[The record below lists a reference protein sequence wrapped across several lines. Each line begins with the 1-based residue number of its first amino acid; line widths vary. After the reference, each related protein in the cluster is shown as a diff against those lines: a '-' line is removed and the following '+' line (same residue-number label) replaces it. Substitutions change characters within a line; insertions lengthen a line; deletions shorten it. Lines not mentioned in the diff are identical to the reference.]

1 VTQIPDQI
9 PDRLPFEVVLRTKQ
23 IEFEQRLQQLSEL
36 EKQRLMIE
44 LFRQLLHLEEA
55 VRYWELICEQKQA
68 SIELMAK
75 MAAKDLS
82 RPYQQPI
89 TFIDLGG
96 HDE

>member
-23 IEFEQRLQQLSEL
+23 IEFEQRLQKLSDM

-82 RPYQQPI
+82 RSYQQPI

>member
-1 VTQIPDQI
+1 MTRIPDQI

-36 EKQRLMIE
+36 EKQQLTIK
-44 LFRQLLHLEEA
+44 LFCQVLHLEEA